1 MRSQKKTELHRD
13 GHKFGDRSKRQSIG
27 DANRKRGSF
36 KGKKAYRGQGR

>member
-1 MRSQKKTELHRD
+1 MRPQKKVDLHRD